1 MKTIKIILSCIFTL
15 LFTVNINA
23 EDIKGKYKFL
33 IENLWAPYS
42 EIDWNDSK
50 DINFEYYRYDNS
62 LTIYK
67 DKDYLYPYFQPN
79 EMYNIFSYII
89 KLNEEDYVW
98 YGYDYP
104 KNGEYNLLNLIF
116 KKNYERFYLEDTVN
130 KDFILGGWRT
140 SDIYDERHPIIGKW
154 NNTNIN
160 GQLSEEINI
169 VKPDKYIFML
179 DIPDLSGYSFV
190 EGDYLL
196 KYTGVNTFE
205 SDATFPEG
213 HIQIKIREDGDIVI
227 IPLFEYKG
235 DKLHKPLRFYPVKK

>member
-1 MKTIKIILSCIFTL
+1 MKKIKMLLFGIFTL
-15 LFTVNINA
+15 LFAVNINA
-23 EDIKGKYKFL
+23 DDIKGKYKFL
-33 IENLWAPYS
+33 TENLWAPYS

-67 DKDYLYPYFQPN
+67 KKRIYEEEDIWDYWFT
-79 EMYNIFSYII
+79 YIV

-104 KNGEYNLLNLIF
+104 EDGEYNLMNLVF
-116 KKNYERFYLEDTVN
+116 EKNHKRFYL
-130 KDFILGGWRT
+130 KDKADNDFLFGGWRA
-140 SDIYDERHPIIGKW
+140 SDKYDEKHPLLGKW
-154 NNTNIN
+154 TTFHGKI
-160 GQLSEEINI
+160 SEDIGL
-169 VKPDKYIFML
+169 VDPDKYIFML

-190 EGDYLL
+190 KGDYLL
-196 KYTGVNTFE
+196 KYTGDNTFE